1 MAYTAV
7 GGSSYTFSLMTDD
20 NRKTFQGEPLQTDS
34 DLDQPEE
41 PTAERDSDSTVVL
54 DSDDLE
60 KFRDEKNDD
69 DEAYLIVISGPHVGR
84 MFQLDAPETRVGR
97 SPEVD
102 LRIQDVGVSRRHARV
117 IQYDDGVLI
126 EDLGSSN
133 GTFVNGDVVD
143 GAFQLED
150 GDKIT
155 LGTTT
160 ILKFAYQDS
169 LDESFQRQMYEAS
182 LRDGLTDAFNK
193 EYLLNHLESEIA
205 YAVRHS
211 TDLSLILFD
220 IDDFKQLNDTH
231 GHLAGDE
238 VLSALADLC
247 RSSIRTEDVF
257 ARYGGEE
264 FAIVSRNTGPDP
276 ALGMAERLRQSIEQ
290 HDFAYDGDTFD
301 VTVSIGVA
309 TVECSG
315 ARSREELIDAADRAL
330 YDAKDAGKNTVKV
343 AE

>member
-1 MAYTAV
+1 MA
-7 GGSSYTFSLMTDD
+7 DD
-20 NRKTFQGEPLQTDS
+20 NDRKTFQGEPLTADS
-34 DLDQPEE
+34 SGLDHLSDPDES
-41 PTAERDSDSTVVL
+41 TADRDSDSTVVL
-54 DSDDLE
+54 ESDDLE
-60 KFRDEKNDD
+60 KYRDEDD
-69 DEAYLIVISGPHVGR
+69 DDHQAYLIVISGPHVGR
-84 MFQLDAPETRVGR
+84 MFQLDAPETRIGR
-97 SPEVD
+97 SPDVD
-102 LRIQDVGVSRRHARV
+102 LRIQDIGVSRKHARV
-117 IQYDDGVLI
+117 IQFDDGVLV

-143 GAFQLED
+143 NDYQLED

-160 ILKFAYQDS
+160 ILKFTYQDS

-193 EYLLNHLESEIA
+193 EYLLNHLRSEIA
-205 YAVRHS
+205 YALRHS
-211 TDLSLILFD
+211 TDLSFLLFD

-238 VLSALADLC
+238 VLSNLAELC

-264 FAIVSRNTGPDP
+264 FAIVSRSTSMD
-276 ALGMAERLRQSIEQ
+276 AARGMAERIRREIEE
-290 HDFAYDGDTFD
+290 HAFDYDGNTFD
-301 VTVSIGVA
+301 ITVSVGIS
-309 TVECSG
+309 TVQGSG
-315 ARSREELIDAADRAL
+315 AENPEELIDAADEAL
-330 YDAKDAGKNTVKV
+330 YSAKDAGKNTVRV